1 VSAAPPASG
10 WSDPGAAPA
19 RASAGS
25 RGSLGRFL
33 VAPAM
38 LWLAVFA
45 IGPLLLLVI
54 VSFWTASVFGL
65 STELSTK
72 SYESLI
78 AEPVYGR
85 VLLQT
90 LRIAVVTT
98 LLALLVS
105 YPLAMFLARLRGR
118 RKTLAVVLLFLP
130 FWTSYVVRTFV
141 WLPMLGRSGLV
152 NQVLIGLGVV
162 DKPLDGL
169 LYNEAAV
176 YVGLVYVYTLYMTLP
191 IYVSLDKL
199 DPALVEASHDLGASP
214 LQTFRRVIFPLT
226 LPGVW
231 SGCTMVFLLACG
243 AYVTPQLLGG
253 PSGQM
258 FGNIIASQFLN
269 ANNWPLGAALSV
281 VMMTV
286 VLACLYL
293 ASRRFGLQRLLLG
306 ERG

>member
-1 VSAAPPASG
+1 MSTPTTTRRRRRLGGLLVVPA
-10 WSDPGAAPA
+10 
-19 RASAGS
+19 
-25 RGSLGRFL
+25 
-33 VAPAM
+33 V

-45 IGPLLLLVI
+45 VGPLLFMVV

-72 SYESLI
+72 SYESLV
-78 AEPVYGR
+78 ADPVYGR

-90 LRIAVVTT
+90 LRIALMTT
-98 LLALLVS
+98 VLALLVS
-105 YPLAMFLARLRGR
+105 YPLAMFLARLKGHR
-118 RKTLAVVLLFLP
+118 RTLAVVLLFLP

-141 WLPMLGRSGLV
+141 WLPMLGRSGLL
-152 NQVLIGLGVV
+152 NQFLVGAGIV
-162 DKPLDGL
+162 DRPIDGL
-169 LYNEAAV
+169 LYNEGAV

-191 IYVSLDKL
+191 IYLSLEKL
-199 DPALVEASHDLGASP
+199 DPALVEASGDLGATP
-214 LQTFRRVIFPLT
+214 FQTFRRVILPLT

-231 SGCTMVFLLACG
+231 SGCTMVFLLSCG

-281 VMMTV
+281 VLMAV
-286 VLACLYL
+286 VLGCLFL
-293 ASRRFGLQRLLLG
+293 ASRRFGMQRLFMG
-306 ERG
+306 GRP